1 MKIVVLKF
9 GGTSVGTIKK
19 IKKVAEIIADY
30 KKKNYKVIVISSAMS
45 GVTNELIKKSSE
57 ISNDFSISEHDVLV
71 SSGEQIAC
79 SLIAGRLIHKGY
91 KSRSWLSWQIPIITV
106 GAHKNSR
113 INKINKNK
121 IIKYLKE
128 GGIPIITGFQGI
140 NNENRIT
147 TIGRGGSDASAIMV
161 AKFFKAK
168 RCIIY
173 TDVEGVYTTDPNKL
187 KKAKKI
193 KEISYEEMLEMASLG
208 AKVMQPVSIQD
219 ARLNRIDIEV
229 KSSFKKKT
237 GTLITKRSNIINN
250 KIVTGISSTQNDSKV
265 SLIGVKDKPGV
276 AASIFKPLSK
286 NLINVDMVVQNISAN
301 GKETDLTFTIKT
313 EDLNK
318 TKKIIQE
325 NKNINYR
332 KLLFEKGVS
341 KISVIGVGMITTP
354 GVTFRMFQTLAN
366 KKINIQ
372 VISTSEIKISVLID
386 KKNTKKALIALH
398 KEFKLDNKK

>member
-1 MKIVVLKF
+1 MKVVVLKF

-19 IKKVAEIIADY
+19 IKKVAEIIANY
-30 KKKNYKVIVISSAMS
+30 KKKKYKVIVISSAMS

-57 ISNDFSISEHDVLV
+57 ISGDFSHSEYDVLV
-71 SSGEQIAC
+71 STGEQMAC
-79 SLIAGRLIHKGY
+79 SLIAGRLIHKGF
-91 KSRSWLSWQIPIITV
+91 KARSWLSWQVPILTC
-106 GAHKNSR
+106 GSYKNSR
-113 INKINKNK
+113 INQINKKK
-121 IIKYLKE
+121 IIKFLKE
-128 GGIPIITGFQGI
+128 GGIPVITGFQGI

-147 TIGRGGSDASAIMV
+147 TIGRGGSDSSAIMF
-161 AKFFKAK
+161 AKFFKAE

-193 KEISYEEMLEMASLG
+193 KVISYEEMLEMASLG

-229 KSSFKKKT
+229 KSSFVKKS

-265 SLIGVKDKPGV
+265 SLIGVRDKPGV

-286 NLINVDMVVQNISAN
+286 NLINVDMVVQNISPN
-301 GKETDLTFTIKT
+301 GKETDLTFTIKAD
-313 EDLNK
+313 DLNK

-325 NKNINYR
+325 NRAIKYR

-341 KISVIGVGMITTP
+341 KISVIGVGMISTP

-366 KKINIQ
+366 KKINIK

-386 KKNTKKALIALH
+386 KKNIKEAIIALH
-398 KEFKLDNKK
+398 KEFKLDKKK